1 MFLTTEFNA
10 GTAAMGAG
18 AAVLLMLFI
27 VIIYALDFLFTMF
40 IYNNVAPKG
49 NNAIRLICTGL
60 ICFALNIVFTY
71 IYTLINK
78 TQGPV
83 FTSSSVVGWLI
94 DAFIGVVIAKFCTD
108 KFRGSLWTKSLKGA
122 VLYIVI
128 TIVVTLILAVIFGGA
143 MVGGY
148 LPAAIQSAPTA

>member
-18 AAVLLMLFI
+18 AAVLLMVFI

-49 NNAIRLICTGL
+49 SNAIRLICTGL

-83 FTSSSVVGWLI
+83 FTTSSVVGWLI

-148 LPAAIQSAPTA
+148 LPAAMQSAPKA

>member
-18 AAVLLMLFI
+18 AAVLIMAFV

-40 IYNNVAPKG
+40 VYNNVAPKG
-49 NNAIRLICTGL
+49 SNALRLICTAL
-60 ICFALNIVFTY
+60 ICFAINIVITY
-71 IYTLINK
+71 IMTIVNK

-83 FTSSSVVGWLI
+83 FTTSSVVGWLV
-94 DAFIGVVIAKFCTD
+94 DAFIGVAIAKFCTD
-108 KFRGSLWTKSLKGA
+108 KFRGTLWTKSLKGA

-128 TIVVTLILAVIFGGA
+128 TIVVTLIFALIFGGA

-148 LPAAIQSAPTA
+148 LPAAMQSGTAA

>member
-18 AAVLLMLFI
+18 AAVLLLVFI

-49 NNAIRLICTGL
+49 SNAIRLLCTGL

-83 FTSSSVVGWLI
+83 FTTSSVVGWLV

-143 MVGGY
+143 MVGGD
-148 LPAAIQSAPTA
+148 LPAAMQSAPKA

>member
-18 AAVLLMLFI
+18 AAVLLMVFI

-49 NNAIRLICTGL
+49 SNAIRLICTGL

-71 IYTLINK
+71 ISAVINK
-78 TQGPV
+78 TQGPI
-83 FTSSSVVGWLI
+83 FTTTSVISWLV
-94 DAFIGVVIAKFCTD
+94 DAFVGVVIAKFCTD
-108 KFRGSLWTKSLKGA
+108 KFRGTLWTKSLKGA
-122 VLYIVI
+122 VLYLVI
-128 TIVVTLILAVIFGGA
+128 SVIVTLILGIIFGGA

-148 LPAAIQSAPTA
+148 LPAAMQGSAA